1 MSAKS
6 QTQLGTGYQ
15 DNTYE
20 TCPEGESG
28 PLQVTLVTYAKAK
41 KQNREGVF
49 WQQYI
54 ARPTGCRWTTM
65 TLKFKVPTTEI

>member
-41 KQNREGVF
+41 KQNR
-49 WQQYI
+49 
-54 ARPTGCRWTTM
+54 
-65 TLKFKVPTTEI
+65 